1 MRRGFSLIELVLAL
15 VVTGLL
21 AALSL
26 PAIGALHDRLRT
38 DAAARALVAAHL
50 RARFIALAEQRV
62 VVLELTPA
70 RLAIR
75 AVESPGDTVLRW
87 EGGGPAVEGVL
98 VTGMPHQAAFG
109 PAGIG
114 LGLANATFV
123 LQRGGAARQVIV
135 SRYGRVRLQ

>member
-1 MRRGFSLIELVLAL
+1 MRRGYSLLELLLGLSVA
-15 VVTGLL
+15 GLL
-21 AALSL
+21 AALAL
-26 PAIGALHDRLRT
+26 PAIGALHDRLQT

-50 RARFIALAEQRV
+50 RARFIAMAEQRI

-75 AVESPGDTVLRW
+75 AVESPVDTVLRW
-87 EGGGPAVEGVL
+87 EGGGPALEGVV

-109 PAGIG
+109 PGGVG

-123 LQRGGAARQVIV
+123 LQRGGAIRQVIV

>member
-1 MRRGFSLIELVLAL
+1 MRRGFSILELLLAL
-15 VVTGLL
+15 VVAGLL

-38 DAAARALVAAHL
+38 DAAARALVAAHR

-62 VVLELTPA
+62 VMLELTPA

-75 AVESPGDTVLRW
+75 AVESPVDTVLRW

>member
-62 VVLELTPA
+62 VMLELTPA

-75 AVESPGDTVLRW
+75 AVESPVDTVLRW